1 MGGVGPAFPKWC
13 KSITFET
20 NAESNRIDI
29 RAAGDHASCC
39 WVNLAVAGLGQAVVL
54 RGSIRSDRSR
64 SSSRIVPIPFRA
76 LALRW
81 LEISRAQVWLLF
93 VGPFG
98 AAEQPAKKRR
108 GRSET
113 LLFQNGAP
121 ESAPEKKPAASA
133 PAPVEPATQQH
144 ATTTAQPARQLTA
157 SDLRRMADNQSK
169 AAAKQPPSDT
179 TAKEPPPFPIPG
191 VPISWPDEENG
202 VCWCGGPDQQFPC
215 EPCRLKRDAN
225 NLDLKAV
232 AEPKLRVPKTR
243 LPHPFSSRCSTRKGG
258 IPQLPPCRL
267 SETCTLPPVPCSPV
281 VDAVNTARNH
291 IPCRIQTVTRKKV
304 TVSRFG
310 AHPKNR
316 PLNSV
321 ALEQNQQTEGGPTI
335 P

>member
-144 ATTTAQPARQLTA
+144 ATTTAQPASQLTA

-215 EPCRLKRDAN
+215 EPCRLKRDSN
-225 NLDLKAV
+225 NLDLQAV
-232 AEPKLRVPKTR
+232 AEPKTRIPQLRVPHSGAR
-243 LPHPFSSRCSTRKGG
+243 LFAQQSG
-258 IPQLPPCRL
+258 IVRNQPAAVLK
-267 SETCTLPPVPCSPV
+267 PVPCHLYPV
-281 VDAVNTARNH
+281 
-291 IPCRIQTVTRKKV
+291 
-304 TVSRFG
+304 
-310 AHPKNR
+310 
-316 PLNSV
+316 PLLSS
-321 ALEQNQQTEGGPTI
+321 LSTPPTI
-335 P
+335 TFQTR